1 MKFARALIL
10 SAAIAVLAS
19 CSVLTGAGTAT
30 TVAVQDGIELATSV
44 YITHKGGGTT
54 AGDLAVA
61 KSVKAV
67 AQELQGLNTGTL
79 TVAQFNAQMATYIA
93 KLSVTDQ
100 IIANGVLA
108 QIDVYFASQVGA
120 GSILN
125 ASAAAAANV
134 VLADIIAACA
144 LYGA

>member
-1 MKFARALIL
+1 M
-10 SAAIAVLAS
+10 
-19 CSVLTGAGTAT
+19 
-30 TVAVQDGIELATSV
+30 
-44 YITHKGGGTT
+44 
-54 AGDLAVA
+54 
-61 KSVKAV
+61 KAV

>member
-1 MKFARALIL
+1 
-10 SAAIAVLAS
+10 
-19 CSVLTGAGTAT
+19 
-30 TVAVQDGIELATSV
+30 
-44 YITHKGGGTT
+44 
-54 AGDLAVA
+54 
-61 KSVKAV
+61 VKAV